1 MSNSRALAQRVRGR
15 DDIHVL
21 AAITA
26 VSAWGIGPILNKAMS
41 VDTPAIVLYRMVV
54 GVPMMLAMAYATGGG
69 LTRELMK
76 KTALPG
82 LLFSLSFV
90 TGFASIKMT
99 SIANATLITTIQ
111 PVLVVFVAPKLFGE
125 KLRARQLVWSA
136 VSMAGV
142 LVVVLAAAST
152 SGARLSGD
160 LMALVNVVLWTVY
173 FLMSKRLRLD
183 GVHSWSYLSAVFVWA
198 AIVIIPFGLIAS
210 NDVGAMKTSDWVYV
224 IAMAVGPGVVGHGLM
239 TWAQSHVD
247 VTLASLLG
255 LLSPVLSTI
264 GAWWAFGES
273 LTLWQMVGAVAVLGS
288 LALLV
293 AEQRTA
299 ARAAIQHET

>member
-1 MSNSRALAQRVRGR
+1 MAQRLRSR
-15 DDIHVL
+15 EDIHVL

-26 VSAWGIGPILNKAMS
+26 VSAWGVGPILNKAMS

-69 LTRELMK
+69 LTRDLMK

-125 KLRARQLVWSA
+125 KLRARQLMWSA

-152 SGARLSGD
+152 SGARLGGD

-210 NDVGAMKTSDWVYV
+210 RDVGSMKSSDWVYV
-224 IAMAVGPGVVGHGLM
+224 VAMAVGPGVVGHGLM

-273 LTLWQMVGAVAVLGS
+273 LTLWQIVGAVAVLGS

-299 ARAAIQHET
+299 GRVALQHEA

>member
-224 IAMAVGPGVVGHGLM
+224 VAMAVGPGVVGHGLM

-299 ARAAIQHET
+299 ARVAIQHET

>member
-224 IAMAVGPGVVGHGLM
+224 VAMAVGPGVVGHGLM

-299 ARAAIQHET
+299 ARIAIQHET

>member
-26 VSAWGIGPILNKAMS
+26 VSAWGVGPILNKAMS

-255 LLSPVLSTI
+255 LLSPVLSTV

-299 ARAAIQHET
+299 ARVAIQHEA

>member
-69 LTRELMK
+69 LTRDLMK

-198 AIVIIPFGLIAS
+198 AMVIIPFGLIAS

-299 ARAAIQHET
+299 ARVAIQHET

>member
-111 PVLVVFVAPKLFGE
+111 PVLVVFVAPRLFGE

-255 LLSPVLSTI
+255 LLSPVLSTV

-273 LTLWQMVGAVAVLGS
+273 LTLWQMAGAVAVLGS

-299 ARAAIQHET
+299 ARVAIQHEA